1 MIAEVVK
8 KMLEYD
14 EPEVGAASALLF
26 FTMTMSVNYKCH
38 RSVIAIALPA
48 DPRLVSHLHMY
59 FRFTLKI

>member
-38 RSVIAIALPA
+38 RSVAATALPA
-48 DPRLVSHLHMY
+48 DPRLVSHTAHV
-59 FRFTLKI
+59 F